1 MGEDSFIQGLLGL
14 KPQEKK
20 TRFLD
25 KLSDQRYLYL
35 RRSSEHHRL
44 RNEYEDSPEAKL
56 MSEEASLFFD

>member
-14 KPQEKK
+14 KPPEKK

-25 KLSDQRYLYL
+25 KLSDQRYL

-56 MSEEASLFFD
+56 MSEQASLFFE